1 MTWKRPVAASR
12 ALHAIRQAGAALELN
27 TAGLRKPVGEAY
39 PAPGLLAEARALG
52 IPLTFGSDAHR
63 PEEVGWAFDQAAVT
77 AREAG
82 YAATLRLAG
91 GLPEPL

>member
-1 MTWKRPVAASR
+1 VTAAASAALRAVAA
-12 ALHAIRQAGAALELN
+12 AGIALELN
-27 TAGLRKPVGEAY
+27 TAGLRKPVAEAY

-63 PEEVGWAFDQAAVT
+63 PAEVGWAFDEAAVT

-91 GLPEPL
+91 GRPEPL

>member
-1 MTWKRPVAASR
+1 VAAAASAALR
-12 ALHAIRQAGAALELN
+12 AVAAAGIALELN
-27 TAGLRKPVGEAY
+27 TAGLRKPVDEVF

-52 IPLTFGSDAHR
+52 IPLTFASDAHR
-63 PEEVGWAFDQAAVT
+63 PEEVGWAFDQAAVM

-82 YAATLRLAG
+82 YVATLRLGG